1 VKRFVPSL
9 LHRRAV
15 STEATLDLGRQGT
28 AATADFIRIVLVDE
42 QPIFRDGLRR
52 LLETEPGLRIVGE
65 ARDARE
71 AAAVVSAL
79 RPDILILSLSA
90 SAPAALDEL
99 EQLNVNGAAV
109 RTILLTGAVDTL
121 EVMTAAIQLGACGVV
136 PKDCGPE
143 VLFKSIE
150 SVMVGSYWV
159 GRECVSDVSASVR
172 KLETTRR
179 QTKAFGLTRRELEI
193 LRSVLSGETNRQIAR
208 GFSISENTVK
218 RHLSHI
224 FDKVGASNR
233 VELAR
238 FAAHHRLVEGF

>member
-1 VKRFVPSL
+1 M
-9 LHRRAV
+9 
-15 STEATLDLGRQGT
+15 STEGFVHGGHRGAS
-28 AATADFIRIVLVDE
+28 ATADFVRIVLVDE
-42 QPIFRDGLRR
+42 HPIFRDGLRR
-52 LLETEPGLRIVGE
+52 LLETQPGLRIVGE

-71 AAAVVSAL
+71 AAAVVTAL
-79 RPDILILSLSA
+79 RPDILILCLSG
-90 SAPAALDEL
+90 SGLLPLDDL
-99 EQLNVNGAAV
+99 EQVNVNGANGSAV
-109 RTILLTGAVDTL
+109 RTILLTGAVDTP

-150 SVMVGSYWV
+150 SVMDGSYWV
-159 GRECVSDVSASVR
+159 GRECVSDVPASVR

-238 FAAHHRLVEGF
+238 FASHHRLLEGF

>member
-1 VKRFVPSL
+1 
-9 LHRRAV
+9 V
-15 STEATLDLGRQGT
+15 STEVFVRGDHG
-28 AATADFIRIVLVDE
+28 AAVAADFVRIVLVDE
-42 QPIFRDGLRR
+42 QAIFRDGLRR
-52 LLETEPGLRIVGE
+52 LLETQPGLRVVAE
-65 ARDARE
+65 ARDPHE
-71 AAAVVSAL
+71 AVEAVSAL
-79 RPDILILSLSA
+79 RPDILILSFGASA
-90 SAPAALDEL
+90 SYALDEL
-99 EQLNVNGAAV
+99 EQVIASGASGANGTNGTPV
-109 RTILLTGAVDTL
+109 RTILLTGAIDTL

-150 SVMVGSYWV
+150 SVMEGSYWV
-159 GRECVSDVSASVR
+159 GRECVSDVPASVR

-193 LRSVLSGETNRQIAR
+193 LRSVLSGETNREIAR
-208 GFSISENTVK
+208 GFAISENTVK

-238 FAAHHRLVEGF
+238 FASHHRLLEGF

>member
-1 VKRFVPSL
+1 V
-9 LHRRAV
+9 AV
-15 STEATLDLGRQGT
+15 STDTSVHFGHRGGAV
-28 AATADFIRIVLVDE
+28 AADFIRIVLVDE

-52 LLETEPGLRIVGE
+52 LLETEPGLRVVGE

-79 RPDILILSLSA
+79 RPDIMILSLSA
-90 SAPAALDEL
+90 SAPFLFDDL
-99 EQLNVNGAAV
+99 EQIHVNATSEYAV

-136 PKDCGPE
+136 PKDCGPD
-143 VLFKSIE
+143 VLFKS
-150 SVMVGSYWV
+150 VMIGSFWV
-159 GRECVSDVSASVR
+159 GRECVSDVPASVR

-238 FAAHHRLVEGF
+238 FAAHHRLLEGF

>member
-1 VKRFVPSL
+1 MSTDSFVHGG
-9 LHRRAV
+9 HRGA
-15 STEATLDLGRQGT
+15 S
-28 AATADFIRIVLVDE
+28 ATADFVRIVLVDE
-42 QPIFRDGLRR
+42 HPIFRDGLRR
-52 LLETEPGLRIVGE
+52 LLETQPGLQIVGE
-65 ARDARE
+65 ARDSRE
-71 AAAVVSAL
+71 AAAAVSAL
-79 RPDILILSLSA
+79 DPDILILGFTA
-90 SAPAALDEL
+90 SAAFPLDEL
-99 EQLNVNGAAV
+99 EQINANGRSV
-109 RTILLTGAVDTL
+109 RTILLTGTVDTP

-150 SVMVGSYWV
+150 SVMDGSYWV
-159 GRECVSDVSASVR
+159 GRECVSDVPASVR

-193 LRSVLSGETNRQIAR
+193 LRSVLSGETNREIAR

-238 FAAHHRLVEGF
+238 FAAHHRLLEGF

>member
-1 VKRFVPSL
+1 LTGDPR
-9 LHRRAV
+9 
-15 STEATLDLGRQGT
+15 GG
-28 AATADFIRIVLVDE
+28 AATADFVRIVLVDE

-52 LLETEPGLRIVGE
+52 LLESRPGLRIVGE
-65 ARDARE
+65 ARDPRE
-71 AAAVVSAL
+71 AAAAVNAL
-79 RPDILILSLSA
+79 GPDILILSLGPSA
-90 SAPAALDEL
+90 AVPLDEL
-99 EQLNVNGAAV
+99 EQVNAAGRPV
-109 RTILLTGAVDTL
+109 KTILLTGTVDTP

-150 SVMVGSYWV
+150 SVMDGSYWV
-159 GRECVSDVSASVR
+159 GRECVSDVPASVR

-193 LRSVLSGETNRQIAR
+193 LRSVLSGDTNREIAR

-238 FAAHHRLVEGF
+238 FAAHHRLLEGF

>member
-1 VKRFVPSL
+1 
-9 LHRRAV
+9 
-15 STEATLDLGRQGT
+15 
-28 AATADFIRIVLVDE
+28 
-42 QPIFRDGLRR
+42 
-52 LLETEPGLRIVGE
+52 
-65 ARDARE
+65 
-71 AAAVVSAL
+71 
-79 RPDILILSLSA
+79 LILCLSG
-90 SAPAALDEL
+90 SGLLPLDDL
-99 EQLNVNGAAV
+99 EQVNVNGANGSAV
-109 RTILLTGAVDTL
+109 RTILLTGAVDTP

-150 SVMVGSYWV
+150 SVMDGSYWV
-159 GRECVSDVSASVR
+159 GRECVSDVPASVR
-172 KLETTRR
+172 KLEMTRR

-238 FAAHHRLVEGF
+238 FAAHHRLLEGF

>member
-1 VKRFVPSL
+1 M
-9 LHRRAV
+9 
-15 STEATLDLGRQGT
+15 STEGFVHGHRGAS
-28 AATADFIRIVLVDE
+28 ATADFVRIVLVDE

-52 LLETEPGLRIVGE
+52 LLETRPGLRIVGE
-65 ARDARE
+65 ARDSRE
-71 AAAVVSAL
+71 AAAAVSAL
-79 RPDILILSLSA
+79 RPDILILGLSA
-90 SAPAALDEL
+90 SAAFPLDEL
-99 EQLNVNGAAV
+99 EQINANGQSV
-109 RTILLTGAVDTL
+109 RTILLTGAVDTP

-150 SVMVGSYWV
+150 SVMDGSYWV
-159 GRECVSDVSASVR
+159 GRECVSDVPASVR

-238 FAAHHRLVEGF
+238 FASHHRLLEGF

>member
-1 VKRFVPSL
+1 
-9 LHRRAV
+9 V
-15 STEATLDLGRQGT
+15 STEGFVHGGHRGAS
-28 AATADFIRIVLVDE
+28 ATADFVRIVLVDE
-42 QPIFRDGLRR
+42 HPIFRDGLRR
-52 LLETEPGLRIVGE
+52 LLETQPGLRIVGE
-65 ARDARE
+65 ARDSRE
-71 AAAVVSAL
+71 AAAAVSAL
-79 RPDILILSLSA
+79 QPDILILGFTA
-90 SAPAALDEL
+90 SAAFPLDEL
-99 EQLNVNGAAV
+99 EQINANGQSV
-109 RTILLTGAVDTL
+109 RTILLTGAVDTP

-150 SVMVGSYWV
+150 SVMDGSFWV
-159 GRECVSDVSASVR
+159 GRECVSDVPASVR

-238 FAAHHRLVEGF
+238 FASHHRLLEGF

>member
-1 VKRFVPSL
+1 M
-9 LHRRAV
+9 
-15 STEATLDLGRQGT
+15 STEALVRGDHR
-28 AATADFIRIVLVDE
+28 AAVAAAGFVRIVLVD
-42 QPIFRDGLRR
+42 QQAIFRNGLKR
-52 LLETEPGLRIVGE
+52 LLETQPGLRVVGE
-65 ARDARE
+65 ARDPRE
-71 AAAVVSAL
+71 AVEAVSAL
-79 RPDILILSLSA
+79 RPDIMILSFGTSA
-90 SAPAALDEL
+90 SFPLDEL
-99 EQLNVNGAAV
+99 ELLNASGADGTPV
-109 RTILLTGAVDTL
+109 RTILLTGAIDTL

-150 SVMVGSYWV
+150 SVMDGSYWV
-159 GRECVSDVSASVR
+159 GRECVSDVPASVR

-193 LRSVLSGETNRQIAR
+193 LRSVLSGETNREIAR
-208 GFSISENTVK
+208 GFAISENTVK

-238 FAAHHRLVEGF
+238 FAAHHRLLEGS